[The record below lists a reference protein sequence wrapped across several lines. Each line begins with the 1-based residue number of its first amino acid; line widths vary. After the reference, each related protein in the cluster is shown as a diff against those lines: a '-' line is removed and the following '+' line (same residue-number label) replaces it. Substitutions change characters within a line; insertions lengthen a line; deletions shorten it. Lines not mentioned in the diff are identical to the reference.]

1 MVGDV
6 AAVSNASA
14 SPTPIPAGSTSIT
27 SATPATTPRPVQLAA
42 QPTPIPTRPPAST
55 PVPESN
61 RTAASSFMPPPKPEK
76 SASGSEEGPVI
87 PPANVKANPSP
98 TPYQEEPKP
107 VRTLTRSAAATKRLS
122 ATGAATPPA
131 PSKPEPAKSKKE
143 AFQVLDSNLKAKEEA
158 LNLEKQSIEY
168 QIKNSSGSVRE
179 QWKYR
184 LAQWRVKKA
193 RMEQD
198 RAAEEARLNEQWK

>member
-1 MVGDV
+1 
-6 AAVSNASA
+6 
-14 SPTPIPAGSTSIT
+14 
-27 SATPATTPRPVQLAA
+27 
-42 QPTPIPTRPPAST
+42 
-55 PVPESN
+55 
-61 RTAASSFMPPPKPEK
+61 
-76 SASGSEEGPVI
+76 
-87 PPANVKANPSP
+87 
-98 TPYQEEPKP
+98 
-107 VRTLTRSAAATKRLS
+107 
-122 ATGAATPPA
+122 
-131 PSKPEPAKSKKE
+131 
-143 AFQVLDSNLKAKEEA
+143 LDSNLKAKEEA